1 MILSDGTLRE
11 LLGSG
16 RILLDPYDPSL
27 VQPASVDV
35 RLGTE
40 FRVMRNSRL
49 THIDPFEEQT
59 KLMETV
65 SVPDGEVFVL
75 HPGEFALGHTAEVV
89 GCPDDIVGVVN
100 GKSRLGRLGM
110 QVHATAGFI
119 DPGFKGTVVLELSN
133 VSNLPILL
141 RTGMKIAQLVF
152 QKLDKPAE
160 RPYGHPDLKS
170 KYQNQRAPPPAST
183 TRTHS
188 DADSPVRPG
197 NNRTDLV
204 RSGTV
209 RRHDRT
215 RCDDRGS
222 GAPDPLDHVR
232 AARGRWR
239 RLHAR
244 RRRKD
249 VVVWVSCSG
258 CSVA

>member
-16 RILLDPYDPSL
+16 RIVLDPYDPSL

-59 KLMETV
+59 KLMDTV
-65 SVPDGEVFVL
+65 SIPHGEIFVL

-100 GKSRLGRLGM
+100 GKSSLGRLGL

-141 RTGMKIAQLVF
+141 RTGMKVAQLVF
-152 QKLDKPAE
+152 QKLDRPAE

-170 KYQNQRAPPPAST
+170 KYQNQ
-183 TRTHS
+183 
-188 DADSPVRPG
+188 
-197 NNRTDLV
+197 
-204 RSGTV
+204 
-209 RRHDRT
+209 
-215 RCDDRGS
+215 S
-222 GAPDPLDHVR
+222 GATASKYNQNTP
-232 AARGRWR
+232 
-239 RLHAR
+239 
-244 RRRKD
+244 
-249 VVVWVSCSG
+249 
-258 CSVA
+258 